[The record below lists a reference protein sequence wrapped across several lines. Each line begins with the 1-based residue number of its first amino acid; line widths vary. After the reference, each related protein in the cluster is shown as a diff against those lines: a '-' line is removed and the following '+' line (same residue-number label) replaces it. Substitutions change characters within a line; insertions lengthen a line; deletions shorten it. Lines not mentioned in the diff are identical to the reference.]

1 MNNKLNKAE
10 ELFASGNILE
20 AEQLFLTLIEK
31 DQNCKEAYNNL
42 GAISFQ
48 RNDPIGAIDYFIKSL
63 EIDPFYKDAIIN
75 YAELLNTL
83 DQAHM
88 AVPLLEKI
96 LENDP
101 TDKEV
106 SNILAK
112 VRSANKNKSK
122 VAVICPAGM
131 ESFLGDIVDF
141 LQTKYEVK
149 TCYSTNIQEVDSTI
163 KWADIV
169 WLEWANELTINLTNH
184 PEDILKD
191 KHTICRLH
199 SYEAFEGFANNINW
213 NNINDLIFVAEH
225 IKNIVVQQVPKLL
238 QIVRG
243 IHVIPN
249 GIDMNKFSFKE
260 RAIGKN
266 LAFVGSINHKKGPL
280 LLLHAFRELVKLDR
294 EYKLFIAG
302 AFQDTRYQLYFA
314 QMIQEMDLE
323 NNIQLDGWIED
334 INPWL
339 EDKQYIVCTSVLEG
353 HPVGIMEAMAR
364 GLKPLIH
371 NFVGAKGIYPDKYL
385 WNTITDFVRI
395 TTETSYNPSE
405 YRNFIAT
412 NYSLNKQIESIGI
425 IISQLRKKD
434 TTSSHNE
441 DKSLAELEICN

>member
-1 MNNKLNKAE
+1 
-10 ELFASGNILE
+10 
-20 AEQLFLTLIEK
+20 
-31 DQNCKEAYNNL
+31 
-42 GAISFQ
+42 
-48 RNDPIGAIDYFIKSL
+48 
-63 EIDPFYKDAIIN
+63 
-75 YAELLNTL
+75 
-83 DQAHM
+83 M

-106 SNILAK
+106 SNILEK

-122 VAVICPAGM
+122 IAVICPAGM
-131 ESFLGDIVDF
+131 ESFLGGIVNF
-141 LQTKYEVK
+141 FETKYEIK

-199 SYEAFEGFANNINW
+199 SYEAFEGFANNIIW
-213 NNINDLIFVAEH
+213 NKINDLIFVADH

-249 GIDMNKFSFKE
+249 GIDMNRFSFKE
-260 RAIGKN
+260 RSIGKN

-280 LLLHAFRELVKLDR
+280 LLLHAFRELVKLDS
-294 EYKLFIAG
+294 EYRLFIAG

-323 NNIQLDGWIED
+323 NNIQMDGWIEN

-339 EDKQYIVCTSVLEG
+339 EDKQYIVCTSILEG

-385 WNTITDFVRI
+385 WNAIPDFVRMA
-395 TTETSYNPSE
+395 TENDYDPAE
-405 YRNFIAT
+405 YKKFIET
-412 NYSLNKQIESIGI
+412 NYSLEKQLGSIDKIIQSMCKNNIACSESLN
-425 IISQLRKKD
+425 S
-434 TTSSHNE
+434 NV
-441 DKSLAELEICN
+441 AELSTFS

>member
-1 MNNKLNKAE
+1 MNNKLNEAE

-31 DQNCKEAYNNL
+31 DHDCKEAYNNL

-48 RNDPIGAIDYFIKSL
+48 RGDPIGAIDYFIRSL

-101 TDKEV
+101 TDQEV
-106 SNILAK
+106 SNILER
-112 VRSANKNKSK
+112 VRSTNKNKSK
-122 VAVICPAGM
+122 IAVICPAGM

-149 TCYSTNIQEVDSTI
+149 TCYSINIQEVDSTI

-191 KHTICRLH
+191 KHIICRLH

-213 NNINDLIFVAEH
+213 SNINDLIFVAEH

-249 GIDMNKFSFKE
+249 GIDMNRFSFKE

-280 LLLHAFRELVKLDR
+280 LLLHAFRELVQLDSDYR
-294 EYKLFIAG
+294 LFIAG

-314 QMIQEMDLE
+314 QMIQEMGLE
-323 NNIQLDGWIED
+323 NNIQIDGWIKD

-353 HPVGIMEAMAR
+353 HPVGMMEAMAR
-364 GLKPLIH
+364 GLKPLVH

-385 WNTITDFVRI
+385 WNTIPDFVRMAMNDD
-395 TTETSYNPSE
+395 YDPAE
-405 YRNFIAT
+405 YKKFIEM
-412 NYSLNKQIESIGI
+412 NYSLEKQLDSIDRIIQKTRKESLTCSKSQ
-425 IISQLRKKD
+425 IS
-434 TTSSHNE
+434 NV
-441 DKSLAELEICN
+441 AELSTYT